1 MFAHT
6 DWIACLGRRLSSR
19 TLCNFSHAALS
30 MAGRCA
36 AFTSSLL
43 LARLLPLSTTCR
55 PMDQLSP
62 LPLSPSQSLLL
73 AAMPSDPCAPSS
85 FHPSLAF
92 GPVVLTTQVRRAR
105 YLLTNPSHL
114 LRGYSRRPPPS
125 FLPSVQMIEVAFPP
139 FMLSPNFCADN
150 FRTSI
155 SWTPIMLRIG

>member
-92 GPVVLTTQVRRAR
+92 GPVVLTTQVRRAHHSS
-105 YLLTNPSHL
+105 PSCSPLKSVVLAICSPTQVISCADIVGDHR
-114 LRGYSRRPPPS
+114 LRF
-125 FLPSVQMIEVAFPP
+125 FLP
-139 FMLSPNFCADN
+139 C
-150 FRTSI
+150 R
-155 SWTPIMLRIG
+155 